1 MNKLINCRTARLYQA
16 GHELDE
22 AVKRGA
28 NANLFMQ
35 YDEKYKGGSIPYHD
49 LHGTK
54 PTKPYSCEYHTGGV
68 YGEALRQGASS
79 RRDHQ

>member
-1 MNKLINCRTARLYQA
+1 MKQLIDCRTARLYQA

-28 NANLFMQ
+28 NAALFMQ

-49 LHGTK
+49 LYGTT
-54 PTKPYSCEYHTGGV
+54 PTNPYSCEYHTGGRM
-68 YGEALRQGASS
+68 GEQLRQAVSNS
-79 RRDHQ
+79 CCH